1 MTIKDT
7 VVNLSVFI
15 FCIAKDQFIYTIP
28 HTYLT
33 VIISFNELAS
43 KSITMF
49 LIILGLL
56 LIIIISA
63 AAKNNFAIAKFVGI
77 GRIVGLLFILIGI
90 STACIKQIDAGEVGV
105 KVLFGSVQN
114 EVLQSGLHFVNPL
127 LDIKRLDVK
136 TQNYTMSGVHDE
148 GDKAGDDAIR
158 VLTSDGL
165 EVTIDLTVL
174 YRVVAADAPRLLRE
188 TGEDFRDKIVRPIT
202 RTKIRDNA
210 VYYQAVDLFG
220 NKRDEFQQR
229 IYKTIEDDFK
239 KRGLMLEQLLVRN
252 ITLPNSVKASIESKI
267 NAEQDAKKMEFVLL
281 KEKQEAERKRVEA
294 QGIADYQR
302 IINTGLTD
310 QQLQYEQIKAMKE
323 IALSQNAKIIVMGK
337 GNTPLIID
345 GKQ

>member
-1 MTIKDT
+1 MAFIVLGIIIFLAIT
-7 VVNLSVFI
+7 V
-15 FCIAKDQFIYTIP
+15 IAK
-28 HTYLT
+28 
-33 VIISFNELAS
+33 SNAAAS
-43 KSITMF
+43 KF
-49 LIILGLL
+49 AG
-56 LIIIISA
+56 A
-63 AAKNNFAIAKFVGI
+63 A
-77 GRIVGLLFILIGI
+77 RIVALLFIVLGI
-90 STACIKQIDAGEVGV
+90 ITSSVKQIDPGEIGV
-105 KVLFGSVQN
+105 KILFGSIQN
-114 EVLQSGLHFVNPL
+114 DVMGSGLHFINPL
-127 LDIKRLDVK
+127 LDVTKLDVK
-136 TQNYTMSGVHDE
+136 TQNYTMSGVNDE
-148 GDKAGDDAIR
+148 GNKSGDDAIK

-174 YRVVAADAPRLLRE
+174 YRVVSADAPKLLRE
-188 TGEDFRDKIVRPIT
+188 TGDDYRDKIVRPIT

-220 NKRDEFQQR
+220 SKRDEFQLR

-267 NAEQDAKKMEFVLL
+267 NAEQDAKKMEFVLQ

-294 QGIADYQR
+294 QGIADYQK

-323 IALSQNAKIIVMGK
+323 IALSANAKVIVMGK